1 MCQCSQPSP
10 GTASSSQ
17 RNTTIRASLPFHPR
31 ERDEVSPYSI
41 VGLSATWDVTKNVS
55 LTGGVDNVFDKRQ
68 WRAGNAQTT
77 GNDATGAYMY
87 GAGAYT
93 YNEPGRTWYM
103 GVNTRV
109 LITTALSLNGE
120 GFLLETMRTTYTP
133 LSFSATNFILSGSI
147 SIAST
152 SLPFALVAASR
163 AAASRRAKTSG

>member
-10 GTASSSQ
+10 GTASSSR
-17 RNTTIRASLPFHPR
+17 RNTTIRASLLCGS
-31 ERDEVSPYSI
+31 EKDEVSPYSI

-77 GNDATGAYMY
+77 GNDAAGAYMY

-103 GVNTRV
+103 GVNTR
-109 LITTALSLNGE
+109 
-120 GFLLETMRTTYTP
+120 F
-133 LSFSATNFILSGSI
+133 
-147 SIAST
+147 
-152 SLPFALVAASR
+152 
-163 AAASRRAKTSG
+163 